1 MLSEVYTVTC
11 PKCNSESCT
20 TVPAEIRIY
29 RNAPRTQSH
38 PPVSPSPDIHI
49 CMECGWSEFVI
60 PATWISAWLKPQLQN
75 QHRRSEPQQLAKPT
89 LRPIPV
95 AALSA

>member
-1 MLSEVYTVTC
+1 MLSEVSTVTC
-11 PKCNSESCT
+11 PKCNSDSCT
-20 TVPAEIRIY
+20 TMPAEIRIY

-38 PPVSPSPDIHI
+38 PPVSPSPDIHV

-60 PATWISAWLKPQLQN
+60 PSTWISAWLKPQP
-75 QHRRSEPQQLAKPT
+75 RRSEPQPLAKPM
-89 LRPIPV
+89 RPIPV

>member
-1 MLSEVYTVTC
+1 MLSEVSTVTC
-11 PKCNSESCT
+11 PKCNSESSI

-38 PPVSPSPDIHI
+38 PPVSPSPDIHV
-49 CMECGWSEFVI
+49 CMECGWSELII
-60 PATWISAWLKPQLQN
+60 PPTWVAAWLKPQHKRPEVQSIA
-75 QHRRSEPQQLAKPT
+75 HPP

-95 AALSA
+95 AIAS